1 MKIRDM
7 EDDQFLCLL
16 KKLQVDH
23 LEPSIKA
30 IVKAEQAAAIEEHVC
45 RYDISP
51 EDLGEVVRFF
61 KAFSSAVEDSKT
73 VVRRALLVFF
83 LLGFLGLAGLGFW
96 TKARGG

>member
-1 MKIRDM
+1 MRIQDMDEPDFLALMKRLHV
-7 EDDQFLCLL
+7 E
-16 KKLQVDH
+16 H

-30 IVKAEQAAAIEEHVC
+30 IVKAEQEAASHVC

-61 KAFSSAVEDSKT
+61 KAFSGAVEDSKT

-96 TKARGG
+96 TRAKGG

>member
-7 EDDQFLCLL
+7 EDEQFLALM
-16 KKLQVDH
+16 KKLQVEH
-23 LEPSIKA
+23 LEPSLKSIIKT
-30 IVKAEQAAAIEEHVC
+30 EQEAANHPC

-96 TKARGG
+96 TKAKGG